1 MSDIYQEEANKELE
15 KYMYNFSIMLR
26 AMQSRVG
33 KSQDYMGD
41 LLGISRSSFRH
52 YALNIYKKEGGM
64 TLLLLLKVA
73 IHEKISIHRLME
85 ILSGDSPSQMHKG
98 KSLEKWK
105 ETILNHFGFINTQVR
120 NRLVKFLKKDK
131 DNEPVFKG
139 HRLTW
144 LLDMLLLIA
153 DLPPEKILEIERMVI
168 ENSLKRIN
176 NLEEKAVFYKRLD
189 AVTREYRNII
199 Q

>member
-1 MSDIYQEEANKELE
+1 MSNIYHEEASKELQ
-15 KYMYNFSIMLR
+15 KYTYNFSIMLR
-26 AMQSRVG
+26 AMQTRLG
-33 KSQDYMGD
+33 KSQDYMGE
-41 LLGISRSSFRH
+41 LFGLSRSTFRH
-52 YALNIYKKEGGM
+52 YSQNIYKKDSGM
-64 TLLLLLKVA
+64 SLLLLLKVA

-120 NRLVKFLKKDK
+120 NRLVKFLNK
-131 DNEPVFKG
+131 DNNNDPVFKG

-153 DLPPEKILEIERMVI
+153 DLPPEKILEIERMVL
-168 ENSLKRIN
+168 ENSLRRIN
-176 NLEEKAVFYKRLD
+176 NLEEKSVFHKRLD
-189 AVTREYRNII
+189 TVNREYRSIM